1 MARRLAAVP
10 DQPGRVVLYVRVSA
24 LMGRGGDD
32 FHSPDV
38 QLGAMRRATV
48 GMREVGVVEDIDR
61 TGRHFSREGI
71 ERIRSLAEAKKID
84 AVAVYDVSRLGRN
97 VRESLTFLTWLADH
111 GVTILS
117 ACEQVDT
124 STPAGRLMLTNMLA
138 IAEYRS
144 DELGRS
150 WSATIA
156 RRQARGQ
163 HHGTVPLGYIRTDE
177 GTLARDPVLGPVI
190 EQAWKDYAAG
200 VSIRR
205 IAEDVAAARG
215 RAVMSSNLKTI
226 FRRRVYLG
234 HIEVNG
240 EIVASNAHGALV
252 DQKTWDD
259 VQRRLVRDSWT
270 PARNLQMTW
279 ALVGLAHCPAE
290 HRLQRAPRKM
300 PTGEMVE
307 RLICGMSSTRAAGG
321 CPGIGAPRMDLVEK
335 KVLDEV
341 RDYISRLRT
350 NDAARAEHL
359 ARAASA
365 AVDEKT
371 LKRRLTQVTE
381 AIAKLAKA
389 WGLGD
394 LTDDEYAP
402 VAELRA
408 EAETIRKQLAAV
420 TPPKDRPTPEQ
431 LATAA
436 EVLMDLWPDATP
448 EERNRMLRPIVARVV
463 VRRAKRWREPVEDCT
478 EVQFL

>member
-1 MARRLAAVP
+1 MGRRLASVP

-38 QLGAMRRATV
+38 QTGAMRRATV
-48 GMREVGVVEDIDR
+48 GMREVAVVQDIDR
-61 TGRHFSREGI
+61 SGRTFSREGI
-71 ERIRSLAEAKKID
+71 DRIRAMAEAKQID
-84 AVAVYDVSRLGRN
+84 ALAVYDVSRLGRN

-163 HHGTVPLGYIRTDE
+163 HHGTVPLGYTRTGDGCLE
-177 GTLARDPVLGPVI
+177 PDTVLGPVI
-190 EQAWKDYAAG
+190 AKAWKDYAAG

-205 IAEDVAAARG
+205 IAEAVAAARG
-215 RAVMSSNLKTI
+215 RAVMASNLKTI

-234 HIEVNG
+234 HIEVDG
-240 EIVASNAHGALV
+240 EIVAHDAHDPLV
-252 DQKTWDD
+252 DQDTWEA
-259 VQRRLVRDSWT
+259 VQRRLLRDAKT
-270 PARNLQMTW
+270 PARNLEMTW
-279 ALVGLAHCPAE
+279 ALVGLAYCPAD
-290 HRLQRAPRKM
+290 HRLQRNPRKT
-300 PTGEMVE
+300 PDGPVE
-307 RLICGMSSTRAAGG
+307 RLICGMSSSRAAGG
-321 CPGIGAPRMDLVEK
+321 CPGIGAPRMELVEN
-335 KVLDEV
+335 KVLAEV
-341 RDYISRLRT
+341 RTHIGRLRT
-350 NDAARAEHL
+350 DDAARAEQL
-359 ARAASA
+359 ARTASA
-365 AVDEKT
+365 TVDEKA
-371 LKRRLTQVTE
+371 LRRRLNQVTE
-381 AIAKLAKA
+381 AIGKMAKA
-389 WGLGD
+389 WALGD

-408 EAETIRKQLAAV
+408 EAETIRDQLAAV
-420 TPPKDRPTPEQ
+420 TPAKDRPTPEQ

-436 EVLMDLWPDATP
+436 EVLVALWPDATP
-448 EERNRMLRPIVARVV
+448 EERNRMLRPIVAKVV
-463 VRRAKRWREPVEDCT
+463 VRRAARWREPVEDCVD
-478 EVQFL
+478 VQFL